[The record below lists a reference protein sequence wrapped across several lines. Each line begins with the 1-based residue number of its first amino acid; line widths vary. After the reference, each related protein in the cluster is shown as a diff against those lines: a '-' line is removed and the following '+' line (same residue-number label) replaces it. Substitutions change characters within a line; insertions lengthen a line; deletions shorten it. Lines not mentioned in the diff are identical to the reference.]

1 MSPDASP
8 NSRFPQA
15 AQPLHLVGIGASAG
29 GLEALSLLL
38 PELRAGG
45 RAAYI
50 VAQHMGREG
59 QDELVLRLLQRQC
72 VLPVVA
78 ASQGDTVA
86 PDHVYL
92 LRSGQDGLVRDGRI
106 RLQPSA
112 PGSLSS
118 PSVSLLLRSLA
129 EEAGPRA
136 MAIVLSGT
144 GSDGTT
150 GARAI
155 REQGGKVF
163 AQNLGQAK
171 FDGMPGNVLRE
182 GLVHEVASAQALGCM
197 LAAQFA
203 RFSLPVPLPPSGG
216 TAPAALERLLAAVQA
231 ATGLQFQN
239 YKEETLLRRI
249 EARMKAQGVATLET
263 FVADA
268 VGRPD
273 ELRWLSQRF
282 LVPYSSFFRDRLAFA
297 ALGQPLLDHVRAKPR
312 GEPIR
317 IWVPGC
323 ASGEECYTLAILL
336 HQALGDGLAGHPLD
350 IMGSDLSAEALAGAW
365 QAQYPPHNVR
375 EVEPAVLER
384 YFKPLGERF
393 EPIDAVRAPCHF
405 TLEDVLSAA
414 APAPL
419 DLVSCRNLLIYLK
432 AQAQEHLIRRF
443 HEALRP
449 GGLLF
454 IGLSENL
461 GRAGN
466 VLFAELD
473 SANRLYRRR

>member
-1 MSPDASP
+1 MNRDPAPISK
-8 NSRFPQA
+8 FPQA
-15 AQPLHLVGIGASAG
+15 SRRLHLVGIGASAG

-59 QDELVLRLLQRQC
+59 QDELVLRLLQREC
-72 VLPVVA
+72 TLPVVE
-78 ASQGDTVA
+78 ASQGETIA
-86 PDHVYL
+86 PDRVYL
-92 LRSGQDGLVRDGRI
+92 LRSGQDGLVRDGCI
-106 RLQPSA
+106 RLQA
-112 PGSLSS
+112 CGPGSLST

-136 MAIVLSGT
+136 TAIVLSGT
-144 GSDGTT
+144 GSDGTA

-155 REQGGKVF
+155 RDHGGKVF
-163 AQNLGQAK
+163 AQDLTQAK
-171 FDGMPGNVLRE
+171 FDGMPGNVVRE
-182 GLVHEVASAQALGCM
+182 GLVHEVASAQALGRM
-197 LAAQFA
+197 LATRFAQQ
-203 RFSLPVPLPPSGG
+203 PLPSPAPAS
-216 TAPAALERLLAAVQA
+216 TAPAALDRLLAAVQA
-231 ATGLQFQN
+231 CTGLQFQH

-249 EARMKAQGVATLET
+249 EARMTARGVTTLEA

-282 LVPYSSFFRDRLAFA
+282 LVPYSSFFRDRPAFES
-297 ALGQPLLDHVRAKPR
+297 LGSRLLEQVQRKPN
-312 GEPIR
+312 GEPLR

-323 ASGEECYTLAILL
+323 ATGEECYTLSILL
-336 HQALGDGLAGHPLD
+336 HQALGDSLAGHPLS
-350 IMGSDLSAEALAGAW
+350 IMGSDLSAEALAGAQ
-365 QAQYPPHNVR
+365 QAHYPARNLK
-375 EVEPAVLER
+375 EVEPTVLQR
-384 YFKPLGERF
+384 YFKPQGEGF
-393 EPIDAVRAPCHF
+393 EPVALVRAPCRF
-405 TLEDVLSAA
+405 TREDVLSAG

-432 AQAQEHLIRRF
+432 AHPQEQLVRKF
-443 HEALRP
+443 HGALRP

-454 IGLSENL
+454 IGLSESV
-461 GRAGN
+461 GQAGN
-466 VLFAELD
+466 ALFAELD